1 MSEAVL
7 TSRPLTLLELLDRL
21 LETGVVADGKVTLS
35 VADVD
40 LIYLGVRL
48 VLSSVGTLEQHA
60 DLSAVPCT
68 AQAGKS
74 RPGARELTGQRSYLV
89 DAWPTTDA
97 DTRNPSHP
105 AEASAGGNGHQDT
118 VDRHSVSGGHETPG
132 RSVDNLKVAG
142 LPAAPKSR
150 VKGAAQAG
158 ANGRVVSNDRAP
170 RQPRLDIEPEK
181 VERGLAK
188 LVLTIVELLRRLMES
203 QAVRRM
209 DQGMLSDGEIERLGQ
224 AFSQLEAR
232 MEDLKKVFG
241 LEDEELNLDLG
252 PIGKLV

>member
-1 MSEAVL
+1 MNDVL
-7 TSRPLTLLELLDRL
+7 LESKRVTLLELLERL

-40 LIYLGVRL
+40 LIYLGLRV
-48 VLSSVGTLEQHA
+48 VLSSVATLEQHA
-60 DLSAVPCT
+60 EQQLPASTREHSAAYPH
-68 AQAGKS
+68 
-74 RPGARELTGQRSYLV
+74 GAYPE
-89 DAWPTTDA
+89 PTTAAHVPDQS
-97 DTRNPSHP
+97 PP
-105 AEASAGGNGHQDT
+105 AEDEAAVKAVRFCSNDALPCGEGVNGHEET
-118 VDRHSVSGGHETPG
+118 VDRQA
-132 RSVDNLKVAG
+132 DILKA
-142 LPAAPKSR
+142 LDT
-150 VKGAAQAG
+150 
-158 ANGRVVSNDRAP
+158 NGRVMSHDRSLG
-170 RQPRLDIEPEK
+170 QPRLDIDPEK

-209 DQGMLSDGEIERLGQ
+209 DQGTLSAEQIERLGQ

-252 PIGKLV
+252 PIGKLM

>member
-1 MSEAVL
+1 MNEAVV
-7 TSRPLTLLELLDRL
+7 TSKPMTLLELLDRL
-21 LETGVVADGKVTLS
+21 LETGVVAEGKVLLS

-60 DLSAVPCT
+60 DQSVRD
-68 AQAGKS
+68 S
-74 RPGARELTGQRSYLV
+74 WRPPRSP
-89 DAWPTTDA
+89 D
-97 DTRNPSHP
+97 
-105 AEASAGGNGHQDT
+105 ASAAGNGHEGT
-118 VDRHSVSGGHETPG
+118 VDRAVSPEPAVTNGQAVRQG
-132 RSVDNLKVAG
+132 R
-142 LPAAPKSR
+142 P
-150 VKGAAQAG
+150 
-158 ANGRVVSNDRAP
+158 VS
-170 RQPRLDIEPEK
+170 QPQLDIEPEK

-209 DQGMLSDGEIERLGQ
+209 DQGTLSANEIERLGQ

>member
-1 MSEAVL
+1 MNDVVVASK
-7 TSRPLTLLELLDRL
+7 RMTLLELLDRL
-21 LETGVVADGKVTLS
+21 LGTGVVVDGKVLLS

-40 LIYLGVRL
+40 LVYVGLRM
-48 VLSSVGTLEQHA
+48 VLSSVATLEQHA
-60 DLSAVPCT
+60 DQSL
-68 AQAGKS
+68 
-74 RPGARELTGQRSYLV
+74 PGAHELTGQRSYLV
-89 DAWPTTDA
+89 DAEPTTAA
-97 DTRNPSHP
+97 DTHDPSHP

-118 VDRHSVSGGHETPG
+118 VDRHPMSGGLETPG
-132 RSVDNLKVAG
+132 RSVGNHKA
-142 LPAAPKSR
+142 
-150 VKGAAQAG
+150 AG
-158 ANGRVVSNDRAP
+158 ANGRVTSDDRAP
-170 RQPRLDIEPEK
+170 RQPRLDIDPKK

-209 DQGMLSDGEIERLGQ
+209 DQGTLTDEEIERLGQ
-224 AFSQLEAR
+224 AFSLLETR

>member
-1 MSEAVL
+1 MNEAVV
-7 TSRPLTLLELLDRL
+7 TSKPMTLLELLDRL
-21 LETGVVADGKVTLS
+21 LETGVVAEGKVLLS

-60 DLSAVPCT
+60 DQSVRDSWRPPRSPDASA
-68 AQAGKS
+68 AGNGHEGTVD
-74 RPGARELTGQRSYLV
+74 RQVMTGQRTLERPGHSPKAAV
-89 DAWPTTDA
+89 SPE
-97 DTRNPSHP
+97 P
-105 AEASAGGNGHQDT
+105 AVTNGQA
-118 VDRHSVSGGHETPG
+118 VRQGRPVS
-132 RSVDNLKVAG
+132 
-142 LPAAPKSR
+142 
-150 VKGAAQAG
+150 
-158 ANGRVVSNDRAP
+158 
-170 RQPRLDIEPEK
+170 QPQLDIEPEK

-209 DQGMLSDGEIERLGQ
+209 DQGTLSANEIERLGQ